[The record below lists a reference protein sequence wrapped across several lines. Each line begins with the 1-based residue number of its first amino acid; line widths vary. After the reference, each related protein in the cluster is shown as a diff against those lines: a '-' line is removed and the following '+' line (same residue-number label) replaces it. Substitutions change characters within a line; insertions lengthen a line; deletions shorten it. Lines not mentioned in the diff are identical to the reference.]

1 MKRFFRLD
9 RGVKS
14 VPRNV
19 TSEIA
24 FHLEMRTREFIESGL
39 SPEDAR
45 RAAERVFGD
54 VQAIES
60 QLVGPDMRRAR
71 RRAFIE
77 TLRDARQDIA
87 YSIRTLRKTPGF
99 TAAAILTLALG
110 IGANTAIFSVI
121 NGVLLRRLPYEGGD
135 RLLELHQPSAKLN
148 LPHVGFSNVEIA
160 DLAHRT
166 HTLDGVAEYH
176 SMSFNLYGRGE
187 PRRVQTGVVSAHY
200 FNMMGV
206 SPILGRSFLPGED
219 QPGAPAL
226 LIVSNSFWK
235 TALGGDP
242 AIVGKT
248 FVMNDKVHTVV
259 GVLPPIPAYPDNN
272 DVYMPISSC
281 PFRSTPAMQT
291 IRDRRMTSAF
301 ARAKAGVSL
310 ASVEKDL
317 AGLSTRLHTEYPNE
331 YPAAQGLTLQATSL
345 REALTSRARPT
356 FLVLLATAG
365 LVLLIA
371 CANVANLTFA
381 RVLRREREIAVRT
394 ALGAGRGRLVRQLLT
409 ESTLLALVGGLTGLF
424 IAWGTLG
431 LLTSFAAR
439 LTTRAAEISI
449 DGTVLAFA
457 LGASLLTGIVLGLL
471 PALPAR
477 GDLVNAL
484 KDGTSSATAST
495 SRLRL
500 RGALIISQVAVAFTL
515 LIGAGL
521 MLRSLVNL
529 ERVDPGFDVENV
541 LTARIDLNWTKYD
554 TREKTNPFF
563 TQLLAAVKEM
573 PGVKSAGMANKF
585 PLNESGPFT
594 FTFDIEGQPA
604 GATDAPRIAD
614 FHRAT
619 PEYFKTLGVP
629 LLRGRPLTDLD
640 RLETQQVVLINQ
652 SLAKHYFAGSDPI
665 GARVSGDKGRSWV
678 TVVGVVG
685 DVRQDGLD
693 KAALDE
699 MYVPFEQNRS
709 RSIGTNLLIRT
720 TGDPNALARRVIDAV
735 HQLDPNQPVYGI
747 NTMQALRHNAL
758 ASPRVMTTLLGIF
771 AVLALVIT
779 ATGRA
784 GVIAYTVG
792 QRTHEIGIRMALGAE
807 RGEVLAMVVSQ
818 GMRLV
823 LVGLVIGVLASIALT
838 RLMSGILFGIGP
850 TDLVTF
856 AGVFVVLA
864 GVALMACLVP
874 ARRATRIDP
883 ILALRSS

>member
-1 MKRFFRLD
+1 M
-9 RGVKS
+9 
-14 VPRNV
+14 PRNV

-39 SPEDAR
+39 SPDDAR

-60 QLVGPDMRRAR
+60 QLVGPDTRRAH
-71 RRAFIE
+71 RRAFID
-77 TLRDARQDIA
+77 LVRDARQDVA
-87 YSIRTLRKTPGF
+87 YSVRALRKTPGF
-99 TAAAILTLALG
+99 TTAAILTLALG

-121 NGVLLRRLPYEGGD
+121 NGVLLRRLPYEGGE

-148 LPHVGFSNVEIA
+148 IPDIGFSNLEIG
-160 DLAHRT
+160 DLAHQT
-166 HTLDGVAEYH
+166 HTLESVAEYH

-200 FNMMGV
+200 FSMMGV
-206 SPILGRSFLPGED
+206 APILGRSFLPGED
-219 QPGAPAL
+219 AAGAPAL
-226 LIVSNSFWK
+226 LILSYSFWK

-242 AIVGKT
+242 AIVGQT

-291 IRDRRMTSAF
+291 IRDHRMTSAL
-301 ARAKAGVSL
+301 ARAKPGFSL
-310 ASVEKDL
+310 EAVKKDL
-317 AGLSTRLHTEYPNE
+317 AGLTSRLHADYSNDYPV
-331 YPAAQGLTLQATSL
+331 AQGLSMEATSL

-394 ALGAGRGRLVRQLLT
+394 ALGAGRGRLARQLLT
-409 ESTLLALVGGLTGLF
+409 ESTLLALVGGGSGLL
-424 IAWGTLG
+424 IAWATLG

-439 LTTRAAEISI
+439 LTTRATEISI

-457 LGASLLTGIVLGLL
+457 IGASLLTGIILGLL

-484 KDGTSSATAST
+484 KDGSSSATSSA

-500 RGALIISQVAVAFTL
+500 RGVLIVTQVAVAFTL

-541 LTARIDLNWTKYD
+541 LTARIDLNWTKYN
-554 TREKTNPFF
+554 TRDKTNPFF
-563 TQLLAAVKEM
+563 SQLLATVKEM

-594 FTFDIEGQPA
+594 FTFLIEGEPA
-604 GATDAPRIAD
+604 GASDASRTAD
-614 FHRAT
+614 YHRAT
-619 PEYFKTLGVP
+619 PDYFKTLGVP
-629 LLRGRPLTDLD
+629 LLRGRAFTDLD
-640 RLETQQVVLINQ
+640 RLETPQVVLINQ
-652 SLAKHYFAGSDPI
+652 SLAKHYFGAKDPI
-665 GARVSGDKGRSWV
+665 GARVSGDKGESWE
-678 TVVGVVG
+678 TIVGVVG

-699 MYVPFEQNRS
+699 MYVPFEQNRN
-709 RSIGTNLLIRT
+709 RSLGTNLLVRT
-720 TGDPNALARRVIDAV
+720 TGDPNMLARRIVEAV

-747 NTMQALRHNAL
+747 NTMQTLRHNAL

-779 ATGRA
+779 ATGLA

-823 LVGLVIGVLASIALT
+823 LVGLTIGALASLALT

-850 TDLVTF
+850 TDPITF
-856 AGVFVVLA
+856 TGVFVVLA
-864 GVALMACLVP
+864 GVALMACFLP